1 MSAFLAKSD
10 DYTYKLADNLLDA
23 MTNGEHSRSLKQA
36 GPAAEQGAELIL
48 EEEKKDVEV
57 RAPTRTRQ
65 DGNGGSSTKQ
75 FEAEMKETGLSKLN
89 LNHFFDLIPVHCFS
103 RYSM

>member
-48 EEEKKDVEV
+48 EEEEKKDVEV

-65 DGNGGSSTKQ
+65 DGNGQ
-75 FEAEMKETGLSKLN
+75 FPQA
-89 LNHFFDLIPVHCFS
+89 V
-103 RYSM
+103 